1 MNTKLLVFLL
11 VFLLALPT
19 ALPAQQQKNINNLQ
33 KSKENINF
41 DTLAVARIAFNETSY
56 NFGEL
61 KEGEKIE
68 HTFTFENTGKS
79 PLILSN
85 VLTTCGCT
93 VTKWTRSPVMA
104 GEKGEII
111 VKFDSRGKEGQQ
123 TKIVT
128 VISNAYNARERL
140 FIRTVVVKK

>member
-1 MNTKLLVFLL
+1 MNTKLLFFLL
-11 VFLLALPT
+11 LFLFASPT
-19 ALPAQQQKNINNLQ
+19 FLPAQQQKNAPNLP
-33 KSKENINF
+33 KSKENINI
-41 DTLAVARIAFNETSY
+41 DTLARIAFTETSY

-79 PLILSN
+79 PLVLSN

>member
-19 ALPAQQQKNINNLQ
+19 ALPAQQQKNIENLQ
-33 KSKENINF
+33 KSKENTNF
-41 DTLAVARIAFNETSY
+41 DTLAVARIAFTETSY

-93 VTKWTRSPVMA
+93 VTKWTRSPVRS

>member
-1 MNTKLLVFLL
+1 MLL
-11 VFLLALPT
+11 FLLASLTP
-19 ALPAQQQKNINNLQ
+19 LPAQQQKNATHLP
-33 KSKENINF
+33 KSKENINI
-41 DTLAVARIAFNETSY
+41 DTLAVARIAFTETSY

>member
-1 MNTKLLVFLL
+1 MNTKLLFFLL
-11 VFLLALPT
+11 LFLPALPT

>member
-1 MNTKLLVFLL
+1 MNTKLLFFLPL
-11 VFLLALPT
+11 FLFASPIAL
-19 ALPAQQQKNINNLQ
+19 LAQQQKNTSNLQ
-33 KSKENINF
+33 NSKENINI
-41 DTLAVARIAFNETSY
+41 DTLAVARIAFTETSY

-68 HTFTFENTGKS
+68 HTFTFENRGKS

-93 VTKWTRSPVMA
+93 VTKWTRNPVMA